1 MPVWTAKGHFILGM
15 MLGLLVGLLVLGIA
29 PSPGHAQDA
38 QSAPASSQ
46 ADSDAQAPDPLDEKE
61 LQVLVARIALYPDE
75 LVALVSAASLYP
87 LQVVEAA
94 RYLDQYAK
102 DKSLKPKD
110 SWDGS
115 VISLLNYPE
124 IVKMMSED
132 LDWTQSL
139 GSAITY
145 QQKDV
150 LVAIQQLRD
159 EAVSDGVIKTDDK
172 VTVTTKNNNVVIAPT
187 NPEKIY
193 VPQYEPQMLYA
204 ENYAPAPIDYYP
216 EPYPSY
222 YYPGATFFAGAVT
235 GALWAAAVDW
245 DDWGVWGGGWRGG
258 DVDIDVDCDH
268 CMNNINGK
276 VNFNDI
282 DWKKVDRSKLHFDK
296 DQFSKIDRNKI
307 SNDLRSNRD
316 NNLRNKASDIRG
328 DRRPGG
334 RGSQVTDVRKSTL
347 EGLKSRPEGRP
358 GTRPGGDRAGQNRP
372 NAGRPGDAS
381 RPNASRPGG
390 GSRPSANRPAASK
403 AKPKVTHGSR
413 PSSRPKPA
421 AQFDRRPQRP
431 SGLGEMRGGR
441 VSHMSSSRGHY
452 SMGGGHRGGGGQR
465 HMRGGGG
472 RRR

>member
-15 MLGLLVGLLVLGIA
+15 MLGLCVGLLVLGIA

-38 QSAPASSQ
+38 KSASASSQ
-46 ADSDAQAPDPLDEKE
+46 AASGTDAQAPDPLDEKE
-61 LQVLVARIALYPDE
+61 LQVLVARVALYPDE

-124 IVKMMSED
+124 IVKMMSTD
-132 LDWTQSL
+132 LDWTQSF
-139 GSAITY
+139 GQAISY

-204 ENYAPAPIDYYP
+204 ENYAPAPIAYYP

-245 DDWGVWGGGWRGG
+245 DDWGVWGGGWHGG

-282 DWKKVDRSKLHFDK
+282 DWKNVDRSKLHFDK
-296 DQFSKIDRNKI
+296 NQFSKIDRNKI
-307 SNDLRSNRD
+307 TNDLRNNRD

-334 RGSQVTDVRKSTL
+334 RGSQISDVRKSTL
-347 EGLKSRPEGRP
+347 EGLKA
-358 GTRPGGDRAGQNRP
+358 GDRGGQNRP
-372 NAGRPGDAS
+372 GARPGGGERPNASRPNAS

-390 GSRPSANRPAASK
+390 GARPNASRPAASK
-403 AKPKVTHGSR
+403 ARPSAHR
-413 PSSRPKPA
+413 PSSRPRPA

-441 VSHMSSSRGHY
+441 VSHMSSNRGHR
-452 SMGGGHRGGGGQR
+452 SMGGFHGGGRGGGF
-465 HMRGGGG
+465 HGGGL